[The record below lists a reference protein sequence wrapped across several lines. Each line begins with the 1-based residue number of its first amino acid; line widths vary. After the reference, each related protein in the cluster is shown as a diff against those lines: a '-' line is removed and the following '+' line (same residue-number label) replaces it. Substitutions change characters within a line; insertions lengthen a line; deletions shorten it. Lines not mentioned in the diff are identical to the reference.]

1 MMRGWSREEEEGEEE
16 RMSPDKSDV
25 MAGRRREVLYHFS
38 LERENNNIT
47 SRVMDRGNDSL
58 TKLKRTVC
66 RGNGA
71 S

>member
-1 MMRGWSREEEEGEEE
+1 
-16 RMSPDKSDV
+16 MSPDKSDV

-58 TKLKRTVC
+58 TKLKRTAC